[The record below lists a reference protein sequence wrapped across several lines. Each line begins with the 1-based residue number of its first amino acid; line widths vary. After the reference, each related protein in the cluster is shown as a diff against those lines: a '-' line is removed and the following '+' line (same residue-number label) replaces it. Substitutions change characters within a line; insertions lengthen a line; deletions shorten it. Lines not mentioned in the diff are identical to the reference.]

1 MADSELSQQELDERV
16 AILKRLRQLLEQQR
30 SKFQEYLV
38 VLEKQETSIS
48 NDNDES
54 LVAQAELEQQIVS
67 NISNLQRVIVPMED
81 LYKSKGITEN
91 SEIPQL
97 KADLSKLQ
105 QEVLSKNEK
114 NRTLL
119 KEHIIQ
125 IRNKINL
132 LNNPLKNPYANK
144 RNTYSSNNSTASIID
159 VEI

>member
-1 MADSELSQQELDERV
+1 MAESELSQQELDERV

-54 LVAQAELEQQIVS
+54 IVAQAELEQQIVS

-81 LYKSKGITEN
+81 LYKSKGIADN

-105 QEVLSKNEK
+105 KEVLSKNEK

-119 KEHIIQ
+119 KEHITQ
-125 IRNKINL
+125 IRNKIEA
-132 LNNPLKNPYANK
+132 LNNPRRNPYANK
-144 RNTYSSNNSTASIID
+144 HSTYSSNNSTASIID